1 MPRMAPAWLR
11 ASAGSAASRM
21 PPALPRLPV
30 GTCAFTTQ
38 GPISRAAA
46 SASAAFDARRASG
59 TSILAAASSGLA
71 AFSSKFTAPPS
82 LAVLRPV
89 AAEQLLLARLV
100 LRDGGDEMGDVDEVA
115 PVEVLRDRV
124 LGPGAATHREGER
137 HGVVEG
143 TAVAD
148 GVRLVHQHTHQVDLA
163 GRRGAMLHVGGV
175 ERRGEG
181 R

>member
-1 MPRMAPAWLR
+1 MP
-11 ASAGSAASRM
+11 AS
-21 PPALPRLPV
+21 
-30 GTCAFTTQ
+30 
-38 GPISRAAA
+38 
-46 SASAAFDARRASG
+46 
-59 TSILAAASSGLA
+59 ASSGLA
-71 AFSSKFTAPPS
+71 ACSSKFTAPPS

-143 TAVAD
+143 TAVAE
-148 GVRLVHQHTHQVDLA
+148 GVRLVHQHTH
-163 GRRGAMLHVGGV
+163 HVGLRGQRAGKIGRASCR
-175 ERRGEG
+175 ERVCQYV
-181 R
+181 